1 MVLPAP
7 QLGWFHLPAR
17 KADRSG
23 TGRFQL
29 EISSSRIH
37 LFWPNPGS
45 TLDSEVLA
53 IVLSAAPPALLHS
66 LFVPFQ
72 LLIKADPVSGYTAD
86 QGRAKLGP
94 STVRQNAKECRC

>member
-1 MVLPAP
+1 M
-7 QLGWFHLPAR
+7 
-17 KADRSG
+17 
-23 TGRFQL
+23 